1 MLGRVPVMFAIVKG
15 LLPRLARREPLSQ
28 GATLDRT
35 VLYRQHSAMLKDFA
49 FQPAASGWRRMVGG
63 GGPVGWFNKRP
74 EGLAISLA
82 YYPPGHEQELH
93 CHDQAQ
99 LTFQLVGMLEESISR
114 RNYEALGSAIG
125 FKPAGSPHKDRWGAA
140 GAMLLT
146 LSMPQE
152 LADRLLGAQEPGW
165 TPNSLPSATI
175 QAIGLLLAAQPA
187 EFQNE
192 TVIDLLALARRREG
206 IAAPQQAPQ
215 WLARVRDAIAG
226 DPAGCKIE
234 HIAEAAGIHR
244 VYLAR
249 QFRRYFGTS
258 PSLFRRSMMTASL
271 INHMSN
277 RDLPLSLSAQD
288 AGFYDQSHAARSLRG
303 ELGINLSQA
312 RALFRC

>member
-1 MLGRVPVMFAIVKG
+1 MG
-15 LLPRLARREPLSQ
+15 
-28 GATLDRT
+28 
-35 VLYRQHSAMLKDFA
+35 
-49 FQPAASGWRRMVGG
+49 GG
-63 GGPVGWFNKRP
+63 GGPTGWFNQRP

-82 YYPPGHEQELH
+82 YYPPGHEQDLH

-99 LTFQLVGMLEESISR
+99 LTFQLVGMLEETISR
-114 RNYEALGSAIG
+114 RDYAALGSAIG
-125 FKPAGSPHKDRWGAA
+125 FKHAGSPHKDRWGAA

-165 TPNSLPSATI
+165 TPNSLPPATV
-175 QAIGLLLAAQPA
+175 QTIGLLLAAQPA
-187 EFQNE
+187 DFHDEM
-192 TVIDLLALARRREG
+192 VIDLLALATRREG
-206 IAAPQQAPQ
+206 FAAPRQAPA

-226 DPAGCKIE
+226 DPAGCRIE
-234 HIAEAAGIHR
+234 HVAEAAGVHR

-258 PSLFRRSMMTASL
+258 PSLFRRSMMTAGLLGHLSG
-271 INHMSN
+271 
-277 RDLPLSLSAQD
+277 RDLPLSFTAQD

>member
-1 MLGRVPVMFAIVKG
+1 M
-15 LLPRLARREPLSQ
+15 
-28 GATLDRT
+28 
-35 VLYRQHSAMLKDFA
+35 
-49 FQPAASGWRRMVGG
+49 GG
-63 GGPVGWFNKRP
+63 GDGPVGWFNQRP
-74 EGLAISLA
+74 ESLAISLA
-82 YYPPGHEQELH
+82 YYPPGHEQDQH

-165 TPNSLPSATI
+165 TPNLLPPATVQTI
-175 QAIGLLLAAQPA
+175 GQTIGLLLAPQPT
-187 EFQNE
+187 EFHDE
-192 TVIDLLALARRREG
+192 TVIDLLALAKRREG
-206 IAAPQQAPQ
+206 VAAPRQVPP

-226 DPAGCKIE
+226 DPSGCKIE
-234 HIAEAAGIHR
+234 HIAEVAGIHR

-258 PSLFRRSMMTASL
+258 PSLFRRSMMAASL
-271 INHMSN
+271 LSYMAN
-277 RDLPLSLSAQD
+277 RDSPLSSCAQD
-288 AGFYDQSHAARSLRG
+288 AGFYDQSHAAKSLRG
-303 ELGINLSQA
+303 ESGINLSQA
-312 RALFRC
+312 RALFQR